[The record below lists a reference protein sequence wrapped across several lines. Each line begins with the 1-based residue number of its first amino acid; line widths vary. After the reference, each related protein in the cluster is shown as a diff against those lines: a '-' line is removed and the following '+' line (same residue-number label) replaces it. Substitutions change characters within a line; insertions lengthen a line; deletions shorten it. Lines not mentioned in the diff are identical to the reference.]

1 MEGGLVV
8 WRKIWWSEVCRDVW
22 WSGGRSAVSVVDIPV
37 MVVEEEGVHGLL
49 GKLTIEKSENN
60 PGVIEN
66 LINK

>member
-1 MEGGLVV
+1 M
-8 WRKIWWSEVCRDVW
+8 
-22 WSGGRSAVSVVDIPV
+22 SVVDIPV